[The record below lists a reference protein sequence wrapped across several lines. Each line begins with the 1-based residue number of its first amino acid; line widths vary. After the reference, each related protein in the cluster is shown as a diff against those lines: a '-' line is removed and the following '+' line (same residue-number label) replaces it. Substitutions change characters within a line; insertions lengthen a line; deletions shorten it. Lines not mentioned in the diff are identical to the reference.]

1 MSSGALLI
9 SVDPRGV
16 ATVTLNRPERRNAF
30 DDALI
35 ADLNAGF
42 GRLAA
47 DPAVRA
53 VVLTGAGS
61 VFSAGADLT
70 WMRRMASYGED
81 ENRADALALAQMLDR
96 LNSLPKPVV
105 ARVNGAAIA
114 GGVGLVCC
122 CDVAVA
128 AAEASFA
135 IAETRLGLIPAT
147 IGPYVVAAI
156 GTRAAR
162 RYFLT
167 GESFGAAEALRLGL
181 VHEVVAAAT
190 LDAAVERVIAA
201 LLAGAPKAEARAKRL
216 IGEVAGRAVTAEVMA
231 FTAAAIAAARAS
243 EEGREGIA
251 AFLEKRKPRWRD

>member
-1 MSSGALLI
+1 MSDGALLI

-30 DDALI
+30 DDVLI

-53 VVLTGAGS
+53 VVLTGTGS

-156 GTRAAR
+156 GARAAR

-167 GESFGAAEALRLGL
+167 GESFRAAEALRLGL
-181 VHEVVAAAT
+181 VRSRT
-190 LDAAVERVIAA
+190 RPLDAGQEDPRPGTLCCHRHYVSS
-201 LLAGAPKAEARAKRL
+201 G
-216 IGEVAGRAVTAEVMA
+216 IGH
-231 FTAAAIAAARAS
+231 
-243 EEGREGIA
+243 EGRVLFHRER
-251 AFLEKRKPRWRD
+251 FLSRDAWLFRRDVCGTGHAYREFLRLRGESLLCQC

>member
-1 MSSGALLI
+1 MTDGALLI

-35 ADLNAGF
+35 ADLDAGF
-42 GRLAA
+42 ARLAA

-53 VVLTGAGS
+53 VILTGAGS

-70 WMRRMASYGED
+70 WMRRMASYSED

-122 CDVAVA
+122 CDIAVA

-156 GTRAAR
+156 GARAAR
-162 RYFLT
+162 RYCLT
-167 GESFGAAEALRLGL
+167 GESFDAATALRLGL
-181 VHEVVAAAT
+181 VHEVVAAAA
-190 LDAAVERVIAA
+190 LDAAVERIIAA

-216 IGEVAGRAVTAEVMA
+216 IGDVAGRPVTAEVMG
-231 FTAAAIAAARAS
+231 FTAAAIAEARAS

-251 AFLEKRKPRWRD
+251 AFLEKRKPRWRG